1 MFLANATDRT
11 PVTWDIKSDVSN
23 RNVALIA
30 SSPDLSKASGSA
42 EKEIGGKESPL
53 HQRKRKS
60 SPGFQKFAKNVN
72 LKLFCSESP

>member
-11 PVTWDIKSDVSN
+11 PVTWEIKSEVSN
-23 RNVALIA
+23 GDVALIA
-30 SSPDLSKASGSA
+30 SSPDFSKVSESA
-42 EKEIGGKESPL
+42 EKEIGKESPR

-60 SPGFQKFAKNVN
+60 NPGFQKFVKNVN